1 MTERARPSHGLLGW
15 LYQGAR
21 PIPTTHNGT
30 MWLTRRLGTWRLF
43 GLDGSDQATP
53 YMDALW
59 RLTLRRVAAGG
70 LEVRRALV
78 LGVALGAT
86 PALVRARWPEVEVV
100 AVDWEPAL
108 FELGRSLGIHR
119 DDPRTRFVAGDAAEV
134 TAGLEGTFDL
144 VLVDLFR
151 GRSAAAVTKSPAFR
165 DDVAARLSPGGVVA
179 VNAFSEPGVL
189 DVWRPRFERTQV
201 TRCVV
206 NLVGLF
212 SGPR

>member
-1 MTERARPSHGLLGW
+1 VSERARPSHGLLAW

-59 RLTLRRVAAGG
+59 RLTLRRVAEGG
-70 LEVRRALV
+70 LVVRRALV

-86 PALVRARWPEVEVV
+86 PALVRARWPEVDVV
-100 AVDWEPAL
+100 AVDWEPTL

-119 DDPRTRFVAGDAAEV
+119 DHARTRFVAGDAAEV

-151 GRSAAAVTKSPAFR
+151 GRRVAEATRSAALI
-165 DDVAARLSPGGVVA
+165 DHVAARLAPGGVVA

-189 DVWRPRFERTQV
+189 EPWRARFERTTV
-201 TRCVV
+201 TRCAV
-206 NLVGLF
+206 NLVAHL